1 MPQLSLYVT
10 KDQLLKIEKEARIEK
25 LSLSKWAVKRIMEK
39 IEPHYPEGWA
49 DLFGSVSDASFK
61 RPEQPKLETREAL

>member
-10 KDQLLKIEKEARIEK
+10 QEQFQKIESEAHADK
-25 LSLSKWAVKRIMEK
+25 MSLSKWAVSQIMNR

-49 DLFGSVSDASFK
+49 DLFGSVHDSSFA
-61 RPEQPKLETREAL
+61 RPEQPVLEKREGL